1 VSGKKEK
8 EQVYA
13 RYVASGKTIE
23 HLASWGKTLAEVMN
37 PEGKPDVLD
46 EILVLDASLANFS
59 GIIAASFFA
68 EFGAEVIK
76 IEPPEGDPAR
86 KITPW
91 GVNVKGVGIPFMVE
105 GRNKR
110 YMTLDLRNSEKD
122 RKEFEKLAE
131 KAAVVI
137 ETFAAGE
144 MDSWGIGYRQLS
156 QKNPGLIY
164 IAITPYGQYTEK
176 AKQFAHLPDSDITS
190 QAGSGLPAQVGD
202 PANSPEPYNWPLKAG
217 MWAGWYISGL
227 SAALGGS
234 FALIHRQNTG
244 EGQMVDVATMDA
256 YSSMVG
262 FPPTI
267 GYTWEQAR
275 PRIGVLDFILYP
287 YGLWKCKDGYVVIA
301 APRDHDFRALL
312 KVLGLWELE
321 DDWKYTADR
330 IPDVVDQAM
339 ILYKAIEEKT
349 VQYTGDELVSK
360 ALTYSAKAARS
371 KWRGGGVPIVMKV
384 MTPPMT
390 MESKQFAI
398 RRVFQEVE
406 DETLGKF
413 KINTGFVKMSESPPR
428 VKWVSCDIGKDNE
441 YVRKKY
447 LGKE

>member
-1 VSGKKEK
+1 VSGKGEK

-13 RYVASGKTIE
+13 RYVATGKAAG

-37 PEGKPDVLD
+37 PEGKPEVLD
-46 EILVLDASLANFS
+46 DVLVLDASYANFS
-59 GIIAASFFA
+59 GIIAASFLA

-76 IEPPEGDPAR
+76 IEPPDGDPAR
-86 KITPW
+86 QITPF
-91 GVNVKGVGIPFMVE
+91 GEQVKGVGIPFLFE

-110 YMTLDLRNSEKD
+110 YMTLDLKNSETD
-122 RKEFEKLAE
+122 RKDFAKLAE

-144 MDSWGIGYRQLS
+144 MDSWSIGYRQLS
-156 QKNPGLIY
+156 QRNPGLIY
-164 IAITPYGQYTEK
+164 IAITPYGQYTDK
-176 AKQFAHLPDSDITS
+176 AREFANLPDSDITA

-227 SAALGGS
+227 HAAMGGS
-234 FALIHRQNTG
+234 FALFHRQNTG

-256 YSSMVG
+256 YSCMVG

-267 GYTWEQAR
+267 GYTWNSAR

-287 YGLWKCKDGYVVIA
+287 YGLWKCKDGNVVIA

-312 KVLGLWELE
+312 KILGLWELE
-321 DDWKYTADR
+321 DNWRFTPDR
-330 IPDVVDQAM
+330 IPDVVDKAM
-339 ILYKAIEEKT
+339 ELYKAIEEKT
-349 VQYTGDELVSK
+349 VLYTADELVSK
-360 ALTYSAKAARS
+360 ALAYSAKAARS

-384 MTPPMT
+384 NTPPMA
-390 MESKQFAI
+390 MESKQFALRKI
-398 RRVFQEVE
+398 FQEVE
-406 DETLGKF
+406 DGTVGKF
-413 KINTGFVKMSESPPR
+413 TINTNFVKMSESPPR
-428 VKWVSCDIGKDNE
+428 VKWVSFDIGKDDE

-447 LGKE
+447 LR

>member
-1 VSGKKEK
+1 MSKKREK

-13 RYVASGKTIE
+13 RYVASGKTVQ
-23 HLASWGKTLAEVMN
+23 HLASWGKRLAEVMN
-37 PEGKPDVLD
+37 PEGKPEVLD
-46 EILVLDASLANFS
+46 DILVLDASYANFS

-68 EFGAEVIK
+68 EFGAEVVK
-76 IEPPEGDPAR
+76 IEPPDGDPAR
-86 KITPW
+86 RMTPL
-91 GVNVKGVGIPFMVE
+91 GENVKGVGIPFLIE

-122 RKEFEKLAE
+122 RNDFARLAE

-137 ETFAAGE
+137 ETFGAGE

-156 QKNPGLIY
+156 QKNPGIIY
-164 IAITPYGQYTEK
+164 IAVTPYGQYTEK
-176 AKQFAHLPDSDITS
+176 ARQFAHFQDSDITS

-227 SAALGGS
+227 HAALGGC

-256 YSSMVG
+256 YSCMVG
-262 FPPTI
+262 FPPII
-267 GYTWEQAR
+267 GYTWEAAR

-287 YGLWKCKDGYVVIA
+287 YGCWRCKDGLVVIA

-312 KVLGLWELE
+312 KILGLWKLE
-321 DDWKYTADR
+321 DDWRFTPDR
-330 IPDVVDQAM
+330 IPDVVDTAM
-339 ILYKAIEEKT
+339 VLYKAIEEKT
-349 VQYTGDELVSK
+349 ILYTADELVNK
-360 ALTYSAKAARS
+360 ALRYSAKAARS

-384 MTPPMT
+384 NTPPMT
-390 MESKQFAI
+390 LDNKQFAI
-398 RRVFQEVE
+398 RKIFQEVE

-413 KINTGFVKMSESPPR
+413 VINTGFVKMSESPPR
-428 VKWVSCDIGKDNE
+428 VKWVSCDIGKDND
-441 YVRKKY
+441 YIRARY
-447 LGKE
+447 LQDR

>member
-1 VSGKKEK
+1 MSNKREK

-13 RYVASGKTIE
+13 RYVASGKTVQ
-23 HLASWGKTLAEVMN
+23 HLASWGKRLAEVMN
-37 PEGKPDVLD
+37 PEGKPEVLD
-46 EILVLDASLANFS
+46 DILVLDASYANFS

-76 IEPPEGDPAR
+76 IEPPDGDPCR
-86 KITPW
+86 RMTPL
-91 GVNVKGVGIPFMVE
+91 GENVKGVGIPFLIE
-105 GRNKR
+105 GRNKK

-122 RKEFEKLAE
+122 RNDFARLAE

-137 ETFAAGE
+137 ETFGAGE

-156 QKNPGLIY
+156 QRNPGIIY

-176 AKQFAHLPDSDITS
+176 ARQFAHFQDSDITA

-227 SAALGGS
+227 HAALGGS

-256 YSSMVG
+256 YSCMVG
-262 FPPTI
+262 FPPII
-267 GYTWEQAR
+267 GYTWEAAR

-287 YGLWKCKDGYVVIA
+287 YGCWRCKDGLVVIA

-312 KVLGLWELE
+312 KILGLWKLE
-321 DDWKYTADR
+321 DDWRFTPDR
-330 IPDVVDQAM
+330 IPDVVDTAM
-339 ILYKAIEEKT
+339 VLYKVIEEKT
-349 VQYTGDELVSK
+349 ILYTADELVNK
-360 ALTYSAKAARS
+360 ALRYSAKAARS

-384 MTPPMT
+384 NTPPMT
-390 MESKQFAI
+390 LESKQFAI
-398 RRVFQEVE
+398 RKIFQEVE
-406 DETLGKF
+406 DGTLGKF
-413 KINTGFVKMSESPPR
+413 VINTGFVKMSESPPR
-428 VKWVSCDIGKDNE
+428 VKWVSCDIGKDNDSI
-441 YVRKKY
+441 RKRY
-447 LGKE
+447 LQDR